1 MDYRKQVL
9 SFYGAE
15 LSEEHN
21 YYHVGEESTDDGYG
35 IYATFDNHSYEKIFM
50 NESSAIDEVKD
61 LIEQGESFSCDEHL
75 EPEWEEMWYN
85 ITTEKIDEMFGK
97 FAKQEAEDKV
107 FPLAYSLVTD
117 FLTDNEEFECCKD
130 PDEDINDFR
139 PRLLKEL
146 AQAILKLAEAE
157 EQKES

>member
-9 SFYGAE
+9 SFYGGE
-15 LSEEHN
+15 LSDDHH
-21 YYHVGEESTDDGYG
+21 YYHVGEETTDDGYG
-35 IYATFDNHSYEKIFM
+35 IYATFSDHSYEKIFM
-50 NESSAIDEVKD
+50 NESSAIDEVKS
-61 LIEQGESFSCDEHL
+61 LIEQGEKFSCDEHL
-75 EPEWEEMWYN
+75 EPEWEEMWYG
-85 ITTEKIDEMFGK
+85 ITTEKIDEMFDK
-97 FAKQEAEDKV
+97 FANDVAGDKV

-146 AQAILKLAEAE
+146 AQALLKLAQAE
-157 EQKES
+157 EQKQS

>member
-61 LIEQGESFSCDEHL
+61 D
-75 EPEWEEMWYN
+75 
-85 ITTEKIDEMFGK
+85 
-97 FAKQEAEDKV
+97 V
-107 FPLAYSLVTD
+107 
-117 FLTDNEEFECCKD
+117 
-130 PDEDINDFR
+130 
-139 PRLLKEL
+139 EL
-146 AQAILKLAEAE
+146 
-157 EQKES
+157 